1 MLDERTRQ
9 NRKMKKIDLIWPFD
23 LEFDLQGQM
32 PFWQAGV
39 SESLAHS
46 DTFWHG
52 CQLWTKNAIK
62 SFFEGLGLPTIS
74 SMRWIPCTVHLML
87 SRRKIRTRYRT
98 SIRVTL
104 NSNHG
109 SSSFSTLDTS
119 GYHNIPIREQDRDKT
134 ASSLFSSQSVTIRMH
149 DRTVGI
155 SKNLWTWCFV
165 G

>member
-9 NRKMKKIDLIWPFD
+9 NRKMKKFDLIWPFD
-23 LEFDLQGQM
+23 LECDLQGQM

-98 SIRVTL
+98 SIRVIIRIMVHPRFRHLTL
-104 NSNHG
+104 QVII
-109 SSSFSTLDTS
+109 TS
-119 GYHNIPIREQDRDKT
+119 RFANRIKQR
-134 ASSLFSSQSVTIRMH
+134 
-149 DRTVGI
+149 
-155 SKNLWTWCFV
+155 
-165 G
+165 